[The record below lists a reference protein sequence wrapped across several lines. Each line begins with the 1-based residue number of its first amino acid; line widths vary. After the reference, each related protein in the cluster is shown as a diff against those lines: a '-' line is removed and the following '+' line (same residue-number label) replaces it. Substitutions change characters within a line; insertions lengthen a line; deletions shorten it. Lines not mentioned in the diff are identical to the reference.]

1 VASILPAVLARLE
14 SGDHWIGLR
23 RVEPQSEFSYL
34 RLASRTELEFV
45 GTEGFRFHVGLHS
58 FVPQVER
65 NALHDH
71 RFPLEVYPFAAQEGP
86 ESLGVMTVLR
96 DGVTQNWPLQS
107 GMPYGLPAR
116 GVKHAIYPS
125 SSFYSVVL
133 STVSASPTRPSRMRE
148 ELLTGRQ
155 ADTLRRRMR
164 AALAQHLL
172 TS

>member
-1 VASILPAVLARLE
+1 MASILPAVLARLE
-14 SGDHWIGLR
+14 SGAHWIGLR

-34 RLASRTELEFV
+34 RLASRTELELV
-45 GTEGFRFHVGLHS
+45 GTEGFRFHVGLHA
-58 FVPQVER
+58 FIPQAER

-86 ESLGVMTVLR
+86 EVLGVLTVQR
-96 DGVTQNWPLQS
+96 EGVTREWPLHS

-116 GVKHAIYPS
+116 GVKHAVHPS
-125 SSFYSVVL
+125 RSCYSVVL

-148 ELLTGRQ
+148 EPLTGQQ
-155 ADTLRRRMR
+155 ADTLRGRMR
-164 AALAQHLL
+164 AALAEHLL